1 MVVRSEMSL
10 SGDRA
15 RTVDD
20 DVNDEIVQVNDL
32 SLMIRC
38 LLADYSGGECTPVD
52 QMIYIIGLFLHTLP
66 PHTNGFPKKMIGDTE
81 SNGLLKRPYHPL
93 STEVDGVVRF
103 SPYMI
108 VEIAK
113 ERQR

>member
-1 MVVRSEMSL
+1 MRRRL
-10 SGDRA
+10 TLLQIHDCLAGDRW
-15 RTVDD
+15 
-20 DVNDEIVQVNDL
+20 
-32 SLMIRC
+32 RC
-38 LLADYSGGECTPVD
+38 RAAGRCVML
-52 QMIYIIGLFLHTLP
+52 
-66 PHTNGFPKKMIGDTE
+66 IGDTE
-81 SNGLLKRPYHPL
+81 SDGSLKRPYHPL